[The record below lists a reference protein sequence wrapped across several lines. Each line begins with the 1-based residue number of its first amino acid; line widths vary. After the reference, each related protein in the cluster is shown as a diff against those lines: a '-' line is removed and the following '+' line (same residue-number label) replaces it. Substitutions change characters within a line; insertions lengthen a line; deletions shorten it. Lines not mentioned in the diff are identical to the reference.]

1 MLNSAIMIIA
11 CPACA
16 TKYVV
21 PDSAIGVE
29 GRTVRCAKCRHSWFQ
44 DGPVLALRPAAAQP
58 EAPPAAPP
66 PEASQFVA
74 EPVTQS
80 SAEPEPTVDSE
91 AVADPTPPPPLHRD
105 EEFPQTPTYAE
116 PIVEPYPDDQSSFA
130 HEPPF
135 HPRRNPAKMWTMAA
149 ILFAVM
155 SMGVIGATAWYGLP
169 DWVPLARPTFAEDQ
183 AGLVLDFPAK
193 RQERRQLPD
202 GSYYFSVNGTITNVG
217 RKERSVPSVLVVLRG
232 ARDRIVYSRELVPP
246 QRMLAPG
253 ESVDLN
259 EALTDVPRSARIVA
273 EIGWKPG

>member
-44 DGPVLALRPAAAQP
+44 DGPVLALRPAAQP
-58 EAPPAAPP
+58 EAPPAPPP

-74 EPVTQS
+74 EPVAKTVAS
-80 SAEPEPTVDSE
+80 PEQTVDSE